1 MSRSESSGPDDDTG
15 TLARQQE
22 TPVLDGLRL
31 YGERGYLP
39 FHTPGHKLGVG
50 APEGLRETLAKGME
64 VDLCLMPGFEDTRK
78 RGGYLAAG
86 ERLAAAAWH
95 AERAFFLT
103 NGSSGGLHTLAL
115 ALAPEGTTV
124 IVPRNA
130 HRAMLAGM
138 IVSGAQPVCPAA

>member
-1 MSRSESSGPDDDTG
+1 
-15 TLARQQE
+15 
-22 TPVLDGLRL
+22 
-31 YGERGYLP
+31 
-39 FHTPGHKLGVG
+39 
-50 APEGLRETLAKGME
+50 ME

-95 AERAFFLT
+95 AQRAFFLT

-115 ALAPEGTTV
+115 ALAPQGTTV

-130 HRAMLAGM
+130 HLGDMLAGYYL
-138 IVSGAQPVCPAA
+138 GRAAGLPAA